1 MTGFEASILGIIQ
14 GATEFLPISSS
25 GHLVIAQKLF
35 GLQEPQLVFDI
46 ILHFATLLSVLYFFW
61 KDIVALR
68 VRDYFLMVVATI
80 PAALVG
86 LLFKDQIESIFASG
100 ATLGWEFL
108 ITAVCNFSIHFLLKK
123 KQDTSEKVTTKTA
136 FFVGVAQAIAIAPAI
151 SRSGLTVLA
160 GLYNKLDR
168 ETAFRF
174 SFLISVPAILGAN
187 MVGLLSVAKHGAV
200 LPSTTE
206 MLLGTV
212 SAAVVGILS
221 LFVFRYMIKHAQ
233 FIWFGWYCLV
243 LAIVVF
249 LWQTGIIP
257 GWL

>member
-1 MTGFEASILGIIQ
+1 MTGFEATILGIIQ

-61 KDIVALR
+61 KDILALR
-68 VRDYFLMVVATI
+68 LRDYFLMAVATI
-80 PAALVG
+80 PAVIVG
-86 LLFKDQIESIFASG
+86 LLFKDQIEAIFASG

-108 ITAVCNFSIHFLLKK
+108 ITAACNFSIHFQLKK
-123 KQDTSEKVTTKTA
+123 ERVTTEKIETRSA
-136 FFVGVAQAIAIAPAI
+136 FLVGVAQAIAIAPAI

-187 MVGLLSVAKHGAV
+187 MVGLLSVVKQGAA
-200 LPSTTE
+200 LPSTAE

-212 SAAVVGILS
+212 SAAVVGVLS

-233 FIWFGWYCLV
+233 FIWFGGYCFV
-243 LAIVVF
+243 LALIVF
-249 LWQTGIIP
+249 LWQSGIIP
-257 GWL
+257 GWS